1 MLPSVVLGIFVEAL
15 TAAASPARQQ
25 DPSNY
30 VNLFIGTAGPD
41 GTGANSGDTF
51 PGVSVPFG
59 VVKIGPDTTEMNPST
74 NAFAGYTPDGNVT
87 AFTCFHECGI
97 GGASKYGVVG
107 HMPLTTLS
115 GVNVLDNAT
124 YQQPRVGMDRASVG
138 YYRSDLANGVKVEL
152 TASNHAGFIHYTYPE
167 DVEHIILFDVSHN
180 LPSLAEFI
188 KSQSYSNGKIEVKN
202 RGQRVQGW
210 GVWRGGWGGTGINWG
225 VGSDY
230 KIYFCND
237 FDSTPATWQYFS
249 GPWNAPDDPPSPSTP
264 VNWGN
269 ASTNPNGVQGGP
281 DGDES
286 GKRVGALFTFPSKTT
301 VVKSK
306 IGVSFLSVEK
316 ACSFQSEIPSWTM
329 NQTVE
334 ATKKLWNEEVF
345 SKISIQ
351 EPIRNESRLTL
362 FYSALYRMHQMPSD
376 RTGENPDWT
385 STEPYYDDYYTL
397 WDTFRCLNS
406 FYLLVQ
412 PQRGI
417 DMIRSLIDIWR
428 HVGFMPDGRSGN
440 HNGKVQGGSNADNVL
455 ADAYVK
461 GFTGDINW
469 EDGYRAV
476 RTDAEVV
483 PPPNNDPEDSSCT
496 DNQGRCGLPDWIKL
510 GYVSTTF
517 SSSISRTVEYSLNDF
532 AVSQIAK
539 GIAPH
544 DYQKY
549 LKRSSNWKNLWNP
562 AINQYD
568 TSGFLGPRSPDGTKI
583 TIGPQNTSFTTEGLP
598 WEYTWT
604 IPFDMQGLIE
614 QMGGIEATERRLDLM
629 FVPKLR
635 TVDLGV
641 GVASGTTLFNPG
653 NEPSFGTPFLYNYL
667 PGRQW
672 KAVNQSRVNIDGNYF
687 TGANGLPGNSDAG
700 AMDSWML
707 WQMLGLYPV
716 VTQPVYLILA
726 PWFEDISVS
735 VGGSHTL
742 RIKAQGLSNDSFF
755 VQSLKVNGKPWNK
768 SWLEHSDIAKGA
780 LLEFDLGPEPKS
792 WDTGDVPPSP
802 GHQ

>member
-1 MLPSVVLGIFVEAL
+1 MLSSVILGTFVQALSVVAV
-15 TAAASPARQQ
+15 PAQHE
-25 DPSNY
+25 DVSIY
-30 VNLFIGTAGPD
+30 VNPFIGTAGPD

-59 VVKIGPDTTEMNPST
+59 VVKLGPDTTEMNPST
-74 NAFAGYTPDGNVT
+74 NAFAGYTPDGN
-87 AFTCFHECGI
+87 
-97 GGASKYGVVG
+97 
-107 HMPLTTLS
+107 

-124 YQQPRVGMDRASVG
+124 YQQPRVAMDRASVG

-152 TASNHAGFIHYTYPE
+152 AASNHAGFFQYTYPE
-167 DVEHIILFDVSHN
+167 NTDRVVLLDVSHN

-188 KSQSYSNGKIEVKN
+188 KSQSYSNGQIEVKN

-210 GVWRGGWGGTGINWG
+210 GVWRGGWGG
-225 VGSDY
+225 SDY

-237 FDSTPATWQYFS
+237 FDTSPSSWQYFS
-249 GPWNAPDDPPSPSTP
+249 GPWNAPDNPPSPSTP
-264 VNWGN
+264 VTWGN
-269 ASTNPNGVQGGP
+269 ASTNPRGIQGGP
-281 DGDES
+281 DGDDS
-286 GKRVGALFTFPSKTT
+286 GDRVGALFSFPAEAT

-306 IGVSFLSVEK
+306 VGVSFISVEK
-316 ACSFQSEIPSWTM
+316 ACAFQKEIPSWKL
-329 NQTVE
+329 NNTVQN
-334 ATKKLWNEEVF
+334 TKKLWNDEVF
-345 SKISIQ
+345 SKISIH
-351 EPIRNESRLTL
+351 EPVKNDTRLTL

-376 RTGENPDWT
+376 RTGENPLWR
-385 STEPYYDDYYTL
+385 SSEPYYDDYYTL

-461 GFTGDINW
+461 GYKGGINW
-469 EDGYRAV
+469 SDGYKAV
-476 RTDAEVV
+476 WTDAEVV
-483 PPPNNDPEDSSCT
+483 PPPNNDPEDSTCT
-496 DNQGRCGLPDWIKL
+496 DNQGRCGLPDWINL
-510 GYVSTTF
+510 GYVSTRF
-517 SSSISRTVEYSLNDF
+517 SSNRGGSDVRNNVNKALYAD
-532 AVSQIAK
+532 
-539 GIAPH
+539 
-544 DYQKY
+544 
-549 LKRSSNWKNLWNP
+549 R
-562 AINQYD
+562 
-568 TSGFLGPRSPDGTKI
+568 FLGPRNPDGTRI
-583 TIGPQNTSFTTEGLP
+583 TISPQDTSHTTEGLP

-614 QMGGIEATERRLDLM
+614 KMGGTDATEKRLDLM

-641 GVASGTTLFNPG
+641 GVGSGTTLFNPG

-667 PGRQW
+667 PGRQY
-672 KAVNQSRVNIDGNYF
+672 KAVNQSRVNIDENYF
-687 TGANGLPGNSDAG
+687 TGSNGLPGNSDAG
-700 AMDSWML
+700 AMDSWMF

-735 VGGSHTL
+735 VGGSYTL
-742 RIKAQGLSNDSFF
+742 RIKAHGLSNNSFY
-755 VQSLKVNGKPWNK
+755 VQSLKVNGKWWNK
-768 SWLEHSDIAKGA
+768 SWLEHKDIAEGG
-780 LLEFDLGPEPKS
+780 LLEFVLGPEPKS
-792 WDTGDVPPSP
+792 WDTGAVPPSP

>member
-1 MLPSVVLGIFVEAL
+1 MFSLVVLGILAKASTV
-15 TAAASPARQQ
+15 TASPTQHE
-25 DPSNY
+25 DLSVY
-30 VNLFIGTAGPD
+30 VNPFIGTAGPD

-59 VVKIGPDTTEMNPST
+59 VVKLGPDTTEMNPST

-87 AFTCFHECGI
+87 GFTCFHECGI

-124 YQQPRVGMDRASVG
+124 YQQPRVTMDRASVG

-152 TASNHAGFIHYTYPE
+152 AASDHAGFIQYTYPKNT
-167 DVEHIILFDVSHN
+167 DRIVLFDVSHN

-188 KSQSYSNGKIEVKN
+188 KSQSYSNGQIEVKKN
-202 RGQRVQGW
+202 GKRVQGW
-210 GVWRGGWGGTGINWG
+210 GVWRGGWG
-225 VGSDY
+225 GSDY

-237 FDSTPATWQYFS
+237 FDSTPSTWQYFS
-249 GPWNAPDDPPSPSTP
+249 GPWNAPDNPPSPSTP
-264 VNWGN
+264 VTWGN

-281 DGDES
+281 DGDDS
-286 GKRVGALFTFPSKTT
+286 GDRVGALFSFPGKTT

-306 IGVSFLSVEK
+306 IGVSFISVEK
-316 ACSFQSEIPSWTM
+316 ACAFQSEIPSWTL

-334 ATKKLWNEEVF
+334 STKKLWNDDVF
-345 SKISIQ
+345 SKISVK
-351 EPIRNESRLTL
+351 ESTKNDTRLTL

-376 RTGENPDWT
+376 RTGENPGWV
-385 STEPYYDDYYTL
+385 SSEPYYDDYYTL

-440 HNGKVQGGSNADNVL
+440 HNGKVQGGSNADNIL

-461 GFTGDINW
+461 GYTGGINW
-469 EDGYRAV
+469 KDGYKAV
-476 RTDAEVV
+476 WTDAEVV
-483 PPPNNDPEDSSCT
+483 PPPNNDPEDASCT
-496 DNQGRCGLPDWIKL
+496 DNQGRCGLPDWINL

-549 LKRSSNWKNLWNP
+549 LNRSGNWKNLWNP
-562 AINQYD
+562 AMNQYN
-568 TSGFLGPRSPDGTKI
+568 TSGFLGPRYPNGTVI
-583 TIGPQNTSFTTEGLP
+583 TIAPQDTSYTTEGLP

-604 IPFDMQGLIE
+604 IPFDMEGLIDK
-614 QMGGIEATERRLDLM
+614 MGGPDATEKRLDLM
-629 FVPKLR
+629 FVPNLR
-635 TVDLGV
+635 TTDLGV
-641 GVASGTTLFNPG
+641 GVGSGTTLFNPG

-667 PGRQW
+667 PGRQY
-672 KAVNQSRVNIDGNYF
+672 KAVNQSRVNIDENYF
-687 TGANGLPGNSDAG
+687 AGSNGLPGNSDAG

-735 VGGSHTL
+735 VGGSYTL
-742 RIKAQGLSNDSFF
+742 RIKAKGLSNNSFF
-755 VQSLKVNGKPWNK
+755 VQSLKVNGKTWNK
-768 SWLEHSDIAKGA
+768 SWLEHSDIAKGG
-780 LLEFDLGPEPKS
+780 LLEFVLGPEPKS
-792 WDTGDVPPSP
+792 WDTGAVPPSP

>member
-1 MLPSVVLGIFVEAL
+1 MLFWTILGVCTNVLSVAAL
-15 TAAASPARQQ
+15 PTQHEDISA
-25 DPSNY
+25 Y
-30 VNLFIGTAGPD
+30 VNPFIGTAGPD

-59 VVKIGPDTTEMNPST
+59 VVKLGPDTTEMNPST
-74 NAFAGYTPDGNVT
+74 NAFAGYTPDGN
-87 AFTCFHECGI
+87 
-97 GGASKYGVVG
+97 GGGSKYGVVG
-107 HMPLTTLS
+107 HFPLTTLS

-124 YQQPRVGMDRASVG
+124 YQQPRVSMDKASVG
-138 YYRSDLANGVKVEL
+138 YYRSDLANGVTVEL
-152 TASNHAGFIHYTYPE
+152 AASDHAGFFQYTYPE
-167 DVEHIILFDVSHN
+167 DTDRIVLLDVSHN

-188 KSQSYSNGKIEVKN
+188 KSQSYSNGQIE
-202 RGQRVQGW
+202 
-210 GVWRGGWGGTGINWG
+210 
-225 VGSDY
+225 
-230 KIYFCND
+230 
-237 FDSTPATWQYFS
+237 YFS
-249 GPWNAPDDPPSPSTP
+249 GPWNAPDTPPSPSTP
-264 VNWGN
+264 VTWGN
-269 ASTNPNGVQGGP
+269 ASTSPNGVQGGP
-281 DGDES
+281 DGDDA
-286 GKRVGALFTFPSKTT
+286 GDRVGAMFKFPAKTT

-306 IGVSFLSVEK
+306 VGVSFISVEK
-316 ACSFQSEIPSWTM
+316 ACAFQKEIPSWTL
-329 NQTVE
+329 NDTVQT
-334 ATKKLWNEEVF
+334 TKKLWNDEVF
-345 SKISIQ
+345 NKISIQ
-351 EPIRNESRLTL
+351 ESAANDTRLTL

-376 RTGENPDWT
+376 RTGENPIWN
-385 STEPYYDDYYTL
+385 SSEPYYDDYYTL

-461 GFTGDINW
+461 GFTGGINW
-469 EDGYRAV
+469 NDGYKAV

-483 PPPNNDPEDSSCT
+483 PPPNYDPEDSTCT
-496 DNQGRCGLPDWIKL
+496 DNQGRCALPDWINL

-532 AVSQIAK
+532 SVSQIAK
-539 GIAPH
+539 GIAPG
-544 DYQKY
+544 DYQKFFN
-549 LKRSSNWKNLWNP
+549 RSGNWKNLWNP
-562 AINQYD
+562 AINQYN
-568 TSGFLGPRSPDGTKI
+568 TSGFLGPRDPNGTAI
-583 TIGPQNTSFTTEGLP
+583 TISPQDESYTTEGLP

-604 IPFDMQGLIE
+604 IPFDMQELIE
-614 QMGGIEATERRLDLM
+614 KMGGADATEKRLDLM
-629 FVPKLR
+629 FVPNLR

-641 GVASGTTLFNPG
+641 GVGSGTTLFNPG

-667 PGRQW
+667 PGRQY

-687 TGANGLPGNSDAG
+687 AGANGLPGNSDAG

-726 PWFEDISVS
+726 PWFEDISIS
-735 VGGSHTL
+735 VGGSYTL
-742 RIKAQGLSNDSFF
+742 RIKAQGLSNNSFF
-755 VQSLKVNGKPWNK
+755 VQSLTVNGKSWNK
-768 SWLEHSDIAKGA
+768 SWLEHSDIAKGG
-780 LLEFDLGPEPKS
+780 LLEFVLGPEPKS
-792 WDTGDVPPSP
+792 WDTGAVPPSP

>member
-1 MLPSVVLGIFVEAL
+1 MFSLVVLGILAKASTV
-15 TAAASPARQQ
+15 TASPTQHE
-25 DPSNY
+25 DPSVY
-30 VNLFIGTAGPD
+30 VNPFIGTAGPD

-59 VVKIGPDTTEMNPST
+59 VVKLGPDTTEMNPST

-87 AFTCFHECGI
+87 GFTCFHECGI

-124 YQQPRVGMDRASVG
+124 YQQPRVTMDRASVG

-152 TASNHAGFIHYTYPE
+152 AASDHAGFIQYTYPKNTE
-167 DVEHIILFDVSHN
+167 RIVLFDVSHN

-188 KSQSYSNGKIEVKN
+188 KSQSYSNGQIEVKKN
-202 RGQRVQGW
+202 GKRVQGW

-225 VGSDY
+225 
-230 KIYFCND
+230 IYFCND
-237 FDSTPATWQYFS
+237 FDSTPSTWQYFS
-249 GPWNAPDDPPSPSTP
+249 GPWNAPDNPPSPSTP
-264 VNWGN
+264 VTWGN
-269 ASTNPNGVQGGP
+269 A
-281 DGDES
+281 
-286 GKRVGALFTFPSKTT
+286 VGALFSFPHKKT

-306 IGVSFLSVEK
+306 VGVSFISVEK
-316 ACSFQSEIPSWTM
+316 ACAFQSEIPSWTL
-329 NQTVE
+329 NQTVQS
-334 ATKKLWNEEVF
+334 TKKLWNDEVF
-345 SKISIQ
+345 SKISVK
-351 EPIRNESRLTL
+351 ESTKNDTRLTL

-376 RTGENPDWT
+376 RTGENPDW
-385 STEPYYDDYYTL
+385 
-397 WDTFRCLNS
+397 
-406 FYLLVQ
+406 

-461 GFTGDINW
+461 GYTDGINW
-469 EDGYRAV
+469 KDGYKAV
-476 RTDAEVV
+476 WTDAEVV
-483 PPPNNDPEDSSCT
+483 PPPNNDPEDASC
-496 DNQGRCGLPDWIKL
+496 
-510 GYVSTTF
+510 YVSTTF

-549 LKRSSNWKNLWNP
+549 LKRSGNWKNLWN
-562 AINQYD
+562 ADINQYN
-568 TSGFLGPRSPDGTKI
+568 TSGFLGPRYPNGTVI
-583 TIGPQNTSFTTEGLP
+583 TIAPQDTSYTTEGLP

-604 IPFDMQGLIE
+604 IPFDMQGLIDK
-614 QMGGIEATERRLDLM
+614 MGGPDATEKRLDLM
-629 FVPKLR
+629 FVPNLR

-641 GVASGTTLFNPG
+641 GVGSGTTLFNPG

-667 PGRQW
+667 PGRQY
-672 KAVNQSRVNIDGNYF
+672 KAVNQSRVNIDENYF
-687 TGANGLPGNSDAG
+687 AGSNGLPGNSDAG

-735 VGGSHTL
+735 VGGSYTL
-742 RIKAQGLSNDSFF
+742 RIKAKGLSNNSFF
-755 VQSLKVNGKPWNK
+755 VQSLKVNGKAWNK
-768 SWLEHSDIAKGA
+768 SWLEHSDIAKGG
-780 LLEFDLGPEPKS
+780 LLEFVLGPEPKS
-792 WDTGDVPPSP
+792 WDTGAVPPSP

>member
-1 MLPSVVLGIFVEAL
+1 MFSLVVLGILAKASTV
-15 TAAASPARQQ
+15 TASPTQHE
-25 DPSNY
+25 DLSVY
-30 VNLFIGTAGPD
+30 VNPFIGTAGPD

-59 VVKIGPDTTEMNPST
+59 VVKLGPDTTEMNPST

-87 AFTCFHECGI
+87 GFTCFHECGI

-124 YQQPRVGMDRASVG
+124 YQQPRVTMDRASVG

-152 TASNHAGFIHYTYPE
+152 AASDHAGFIQYTYP
-167 DVEHIILFDVSHN
+167 
-180 LPSLAEFI
+180 
-188 KSQSYSNGKIEVKN
+188 KN
-202 RGQRVQGW
+202 TER
-210 GVWRGGWGGTGINWG
+210 
-225 VGSDY
+225 SDY

-237 FDSTPATWQYFS
+237 FDSTPSTWQYFS
-249 GPWNAPDDPPSPSTP
+249 GPWNAPDNPPSPSTP
-264 VNWGN
+264 VTWGN
-269 ASTNPNGVQGGP
+269 ASTDPNGVQGGP
-281 DGDES
+281 DGDDS
-286 GKRVGALFTFPSKTT
+286 GDRVGALFSFPGKTT

-306 IGVSFLSVEK
+306 IGVSFISVEK
-316 ACSFQSEIPSWTM
+316 ACAFQSEVPSWTL
-329 NQTVE
+329 NQTVQS
-334 ATKKLWNEEVF
+334 TKKLWNDEVF
-345 SKISIQ
+345 SKISVK
-351 EPIRNESRLTL
+351 ESTKNDTRLTL

-376 RTGENPDWT
+376 RTGENPDWV
-385 STEPYYDDYYTL
+385 SSEPYYDDYYTL

-461 GFTGDINW
+461 GYTGGINW
-469 EDGYRAV
+469 KDGYKAV
-476 RTDAEVV
+476 WTDAEVV
-483 PPPNNDPEDSSCT
+483 PPPNNDPEDASCT
-496 DNQGRCGLPDWIKL
+496 DNQGRCGLPDWINL

-549 LKRSSNWKNLWNP
+549 LNRSGNWKTLWNP
-562 AINQYD
+562 DINQYN
-568 TSGFLGPRSPDGTKI
+568 TSGFLGPRYPNGTVI
-583 TIGPQNTSFTTEGLP
+583 TIAPQDTSYTTEGLP

-604 IPFDMQGLIE
+604 IPFDMQGLIDK
-614 QMGGIEATERRLDLM
+614 MGGPDATEKRLDLM
-629 FVPKLR
+629 FVPNLR

-641 GVASGTTLFNPG
+641 GVGSGTALFNPG

-667 PGRQW
+667 PGRQY
-672 KAVNQSRVNIDGNYF
+672 KAVNQSRVNIDENYF
-687 TGANGLPGNSDAG
+687 AGSNGLPGNSDAG

-735 VGGSHTL
+735 VGGSYTL
-742 RIKAQGLSNDSFF
+742 RIKAKGLSNNSFF
-755 VQSLKVNGKPWNK
+755 VQSLKVNGKAWNK
-768 SWLEHSDIAKGA
+768 SWLEHSDIAKGG
-780 LLEFDLGPEPKS
+780 LLEFVLGPEPKS
-792 WDTGDVPPSP
+792 WDTGAVPPSP

>member
-1 MLPSVVLGIFVEAL
+1 MLPLVVLSILTEAL
-15 TAAASPARQQ
+15 TAASPTQRE
-25 DPSNY
+25 DLSVY
-30 VNLFIGTAGPD
+30 VNPFIGTEGPD

-59 VVKIGPDTTEMNPST
+59 VVKLGPDTTEMNPST

-124 YQQPRVGMDRASVG
+124 YQQPRIAMDRASVVLISKNTD
-138 YYRSDLANGVKVEL
+138 RFVLL
-152 TASNHAGFIHYTYPE
+152 
-167 DVEHIILFDVSHN
+167 DVSHN
-180 LPSLAEFI
+180 LPSLAEFG
-188 KSQSYSNGKIEVKN
+188 KSQSYSNGQIEVKKK
-202 RGQRVQGW
+202 GQRVQGW
-210 GVWRGGWGGTGINWG
+210 GVWRGGWGYGHQLGR
-225 VGSDY
+225 SDY

-237 FDSTPATWQYFS
+237 FDSAPLTWQYFS
-249 GPWNAPDDPPSPSTP
+249 GPWNAPDNPPSPSTP
-264 VNWGN
+264 VTWGN

-281 DGDES
+281 DGDDS
-286 GKRVGALFTFPSKTT
+286 GDRVGALFRFPATTT
-301 VVKSK
+301 VLKSK
-306 IGVSFLSVEK
+306 IGVSFISVEK
-316 ACSFQSEIPSWTM
+316 ACAFQSEIPSWTL
-329 NQTVE
+329 NQTVQS
-334 ATKKLWNEEVF
+334 TKKLWNDEVF
-345 SKISIQ
+345 SKISIKQ
-351 EPIRNESRLTL
+351 STKNDTRLTL

-376 RTGENPDWT
+376 RTGENPDWK

-461 GFTGDINW
+461 GYTGGINW
-469 EDGYRAV
+469 NDGYKAV
-476 RTDAEVV
+476 WTDAEVV
-483 PPPNNDPEDSSCT
+483 PPPNNDPEDLGCT
-496 DNQGRCGLPDWIKL
+496 DNQGRCGLPDWINL

-539 GIAPH
+539 GIAPD
-544 DYQKY
+544 DYQKFFN
-549 LKRSSNWKNLWNP
+549 RSGNWKNLWNP
-562 AINQYD
+562 EINQYN
-568 TSGFLGPRSPDGTKI
+568 TSGFLGPRYPNGTVI
-583 TIGPQNTSFTTEGLP
+583 TIGPQDTSYTTEGLP

-614 QMGGIEATERRLDLM
+614 KMGGVEATEKRLDLM

-641 GVASGTTLFNPG
+641 GVGSGTTLFNPG

-667 PGRQW
+667 PGRQY
-672 KAVNQSRVNIDGNYF
+672 KAVNQSRVNIDENYF
-687 TGANGLPGNSDAG
+687 AGSNGLPGNSDAG

-716 VTQPVYLILA
+716 VTQPVYLILS

-735 VGGSHTL
+735 VGGSYTL
-742 RIKAQGLSNDSFF
+742 RIKAHGLSNNSFF
-755 VQSLKVNGKPWNK
+755 VQSLKVNGKAWNK
-768 SWLEHSDIAKGA
+768 SWLEHSDIAKGG
-780 LLEFDLGPEPKS
+780 LLEFVLGPEPKS
-792 WDTGDVPPSP
+792 WDTGTVPPSP

>member
-1 MLPSVVLGIFVEAL
+1 MFSLVVLGILAKASTV
-15 TAAASPARQQ
+15 TASPTQHE
-25 DPSNY
+25 DLSVY
-30 VNLFIGTAGPD
+30 VNPFIGTAGPD

-59 VVKIGPDTTEMNPST
+59 VVKLGPDTTEMNPST

-87 AFTCFHECGI
+87 GFTCFHECGI

-124 YQQPRVGMDRASVG
+124 YQQPRVTMDRASVG

-152 TASNHAGFIHYTYPE
+152 AASDHAGFIQYTYPKNTE
-167 DVEHIILFDVSHN
+167 RIVLFDVSHN

-188 KSQSYSNGKIEVKN
+188 KSQSYSNGQIEVKKN
-202 RGQRVQGW
+202 GKRVQGW

-225 VGSDY
+225 
-230 KIYFCND
+230 IYFCND
-237 FDSTPATWQYFS
+237 FDSTPSTWQYFS
-249 GPWNAPDDPPSPSTP
+249 GPWNAPDNPPSPSTP
-264 VNWGN
+264 VTWGN
-269 ASTNPNGVQGGP
+269 ASTDPNGVQGGP
-281 DGDES
+281 DGDDS
-286 GKRVGALFTFPSKTT
+286 GDRVGALFSFPGKTT

-306 IGVSFLSVEK
+306 IGVSFISVEK
-316 ACSFQSEIPSWTM
+316 ACAFQSEVPSWTL
-329 NQTVE
+329 NQTVQS
-334 ATKKLWNEEVF
+334 TKKLWNDEVF
-345 SKISIQ
+345 SKISVK
-351 EPIRNESRLTL
+351 ESTKNDTRLTL

-376 RTGENPDWT
+376 RTGENPDWV
-385 STEPYYDDYYTL
+385 SSEPYYDDYYTL

-417 DMIRSLIDIWR
+417 DMIRSLIDIWT

-461 GFTGDINW
+461 GYTGGINW
-469 EDGYRAV
+469 KDGYKAV
-476 RTDAEVV
+476 WTDAEVV
-483 PPPNNDPEDSSCT
+483 PPPNNDPEDASCT
-496 DNQGRCGLPDWIKL
+496 DNQGRCGLPDWINL

-549 LKRSSNWKNLWNP
+549 LNRSGNWKTLWNP
-562 AINQYD
+562 DINQYN
-568 TSGFLGPRSPDGTKI
+568 TSGFLGPRYPNGTVI
-583 TIGPQNTSFTTEGLP
+583 TIAPQDTSYTTEGLP

-604 IPFDMQGLIE
+604 IPFDMQGLIDK
-614 QMGGIEATERRLDLM
+614 MGGPDATEKRLDLM
-629 FVPKLR
+629 FVPNLR

-641 GVASGTTLFNPG
+641 GVGSGTALFNPG

-667 PGRQW
+667 PGRQY
-672 KAVNQSRVNIDGNYF
+672 KAVNQSRVNIDENYF
-687 TGANGLPGNSDAG
+687 AGSNGLPGNSDAG

-735 VGGSHTL
+735 VGGSYTL
-742 RIKAQGLSNDSFF
+742 RIKAKGLSNNSFF
-755 VQSLKVNGKPWNK
+755 VQSLKVNGKAWNK
-768 SWLEHSDIAKGA
+768 SWLEHSDIAKGG
-780 LLEFDLGPEPKS
+780 LLEFVLGPEPKS
-792 WDTGDVPPSP
+792 WDTGAVPPSP